1 MELQIGNKIITAS
14 IYDMLTRLHKDCGG
28 RYLNYIG
35 KEKGDTIMI
44 QCPFHKDGQE
54 RHPSCSVYTRR
65 DNKDIYYGT
74 AHCFTCGKSVPFYT
88 LVGKCLD
95 GDDEVGK
102 QWLVD
107 NYGNVISY
115 TEELLPEIVIGS
127 KKKPTLESSKELLYT
142 NNNSDYLLKRGISE
156 DVIKRF
162 KVGFNPIR
170 QTVTFPVRNENGNY
184 VMTTERSI
192 NNKSFYIESD
202 KQKPVYL
209 LNFIKEKHIDSVY
222 VTESQIN
229 CLTLHSWGYPAIAL
243 FGTGSKNQYE
253 ILKKSGIRNYCL
265 ALDGD
270 EAGRKGIRR
279 FIDNMP
285 QDVLISIALLPEG
298 KDVND
303 LTCEEFLNLDFI
315 DKSDFVY
322 RF

>member
-1 MELQIGNKIITAS
+1 ME
-14 IYDMLTRLHKDCGG
+14 
-28 RYLNYIG
+28 
-35 KEKGDTIMI
+35 
-44 QCPFHKDGQE
+44 
-54 RHPSCSVYTRR
+54 
-65 DNKDIYYGT
+65 
-74 AHCFTCGKSVPFYT
+74 
-88 LVGKCLD
+88 
-95 GDDEVGK
+95 
-102 QWLVD
+102 
-107 NYGNVISY
+107 
-115 TEELLPEIVIGS
+115 
-127 KKKPTLESSKELLYT
+127 
-142 NNNSDYLLKRGISE
+142 
-156 DVIKRF
+156 
-162 KVGFNPIR
+162 
-170 QTVTFPVRNENGNY
+170 
-184 VMTTERSI
+184 
-192 NNKSFYIESD
+192 
-202 KQKPVYL
+202 
-209 LNFIKEKHIDSVY
+209 EKHIDSVY